1 MADPMQLLNDEEVQ
15 RFIVDGCMTVHADYP
30 PSFHANIY
38 DQIEA
43 VFEKEG
49 NPGNNI
55 LPRIPQIGQV
65 FEHPN
70 VKGALTSLLGPGY
83 ILNPHRHCH
92 LNPPGR
98 NGQQWHK
105 DCYVY
110 DHNLRHPRF
119 YWVLAFYFPQD
130 TTEDMGPSGVLPGM
144 QIYKTISDVDP
155 AQTKEKARAFCGP
168 AGTVAL
174 IHFDSW
180 HRATENISTKKR
192 YMLKFQFA
200 RTQEPQKPT
209 WDHQSRAWSPGIED
223 RHPAISQD
231 VWNWMCGNTQKER
244 DTRQRNLKN
253 LIQDLQN
260 GPECER
266 LDAGYK
272 LAEFGTE
279 AVPELIAAM
288 REETLATIE
297 ETEAKTPDNAHG
309 TNPTSGCAAL
319 SLFVHRRTRSPRP
332 HRDIIRP
339 PLVGASGCCQYL
351 GTYGIKRG
359 CICTR
364 FENRDKR
371 QSLVGAPQCD
381 RRHWAQS
388 AIFPPELL
396 SDLTQA
402 LGDEDYRVR
411 RNAALTL
418 AKFGESGDTAVEP
431 LATMLEDENR
441 YNRFYATYVL
451 AADRHTCCTRHF
463 IPHPIQFPVVSDH
476 DKRQYVLNLPIY
488 FFDKKNNAKILF
500 FVTLCI
506 SK

>member
-1 MADPMQLLNDEEVQ
+1 MADPMRLLNDGEVQ
-15 RFIVDGCMTVHADYP
+15 RFIVDGCLTVHADYP

-38 DQIEA
+38 DQIET

-98 NGQQWHK
+98 NGQRWHK

-110 DHNLRHPRF
+110 DHNLRHPKF
-119 YWVLAFYFPQD
+119 YWLLAFYFPQD

-155 AQTKEKARAFCGP
+155 AQTKEKTRAFCGP

-180 HRATENISTKKR
+180 HRATENISNKNR

-200 RTQEPQKPT
+200 RTREPQKPT
-209 WDHQSRAWSPGIED
+209 WNHQSRVWSPGIED
-223 RHPAISQD
+223 KHPAISKN
-231 VWNWMCGNTQKER
+231 VWNWMCGNAQKGR
-244 DTRQRNLKN
+244 DTPKSDLKN
-253 LIQDLQN
+253 LIRVLKN
-260 GPECER
+260 GSECDR
-266 LDAGYK
+266 LDAAYK
-272 LAEFGTE
+272 LAEFGAE

-288 REETLATIE
+288 RKETLATIE

-319 SLFVHRRTRSPRP
+319 SLSFIGEPAVAALTKTLSDDHWWIRAVAANILGHIGSNAIAAAPALRNAIKDNHWWVRRNA
-332 HRDIIRP
+332 IEA
-339 PLVGASGCCQYL
+339 LGAL
-351 GTYGIKRG
+351 GN
-359 CICTR
+359 
-364 FENRDKR
+364 F
-371 QSLVGAPQCD
+371 S
-381 RRHWAQS
+381 
-388 AIFPPELL
+388 PELR
-396 SDLTQA
+396 SDLTQV

-418 AKFGESGDTAVEP
+418 AKFGESGDIAVEA

-441 YNRFYATYVL
+441 YNRFYAAYLLKQIDTP
-451 AADRHTCCTRHF
+451 AARD
-463 IPHPIQFPVVSDH
+463 
-476 DKRQYVLNLPIY
+476 
-488 FFDKKNNAKILF
+488 ILF
-500 FVTLCI
+500 HTLFNSRWCPI
-506 SK
+506 TTKDNMY

>member
-1 MADPMQLLNDEEVQ
+1 MADPMRLLNDEEVQ

-30 PSFHANIY
+30 PSFHANIH
-38 DQIEA
+38 DQIET

-98 NGQQWHK
+98 NGQRWHK

-119 YWVLAFYFPQD
+119 YWLLAFYFPQD
-130 TTEDMGPSGVLPGM
+130 TTEDMGPSGVLPGR
-144 QIYKTISDVDP
+144 QIYKTISDINP

-180 HRATENISTKKR
+180 HRATENISTKNR

-200 RTQEPQKPT
+200 RTREPQKPT
-209 WDHQSRAWSPGIED
+209 WNHQSRAWSPGIED
-223 RHPAISQD
+223 RHPAISKD

-244 DTRQRNLKN
+244 NRRQGNSQNLISILKN
-253 LIQDLQN
+253 
-260 GPECER
+260 GSECER
-266 LDAGYK
+266 LDAAYK
-272 LAEFGTE
+272 LAEFGAE

-319 SLFVHRRTRSPRP
+319 SLSFIGEPAVAALTETLSEDHWWIRAVAANVLGRMGSDAIASAPALRTAIKDNHWWVRRNA
-332 HRDIIRP
+332 IEA
-339 PLVGASGCCQYL
+339 LGAL
-351 GTYGIKRG
+351 GD
-359 CICTR
+359 
-364 FENRDKR
+364 F
-371 QSLVGAPQCD
+371 S
-381 RRHWAQS
+381 S
-388 AIFPPELL
+388 ELR
-396 SDLTQA
+396 SDLKEA
-402 LGDEDYRVR
+402 LSDEDYRVR

-418 AKFGESGDTAVEP
+418 AKFGESGSTAIEA

-441 YNRFYATYVL
+441 YNRFYAAYLLKQIGTP
-451 AADRHTCCTRHF
+451 AARD
-463 IPHPIQFPVVSDH
+463 
-476 DKRQYVLNLPIY
+476 
-488 FFDKKNNAKILF
+488 ILF
-500 FVTLCI
+500 QNLFNSRWCSITT
-506 SK
+506 KDNMY

>member
-1 MADPMQLLNDEEVQ
+1 MADPMQLLTDEEVQ
-15 RFIVDGCMTVHADYP
+15 RFIVDGCMIVHADYP
-30 PSFHANIY
+30 SSFHANIY
-38 DQIEA
+38 DQIET

-98 NGQQWHK
+98 NGQRWHK

-110 DHNLRHPRF
+110 DHNLRHPKF

-144 QIYKTISDVDP
+144 QIYKTISDVNP
-155 AQTKEKARAFCGP
+155 AQTQEKARAFCGP
-168 AGTVAL
+168 AGTIAL

-180 HRATENISTKKR
+180 HRATENISDKKR

-200 RTQEPQKPT
+200 RTQEPRKPT
-209 WDHQSRAWSPGIED
+209 WDHQSRTWSPGIED
-223 RHPAISQD
+223 RHPVILKD
-231 VWNWMCGNTQKER
+231 VWNWMCGNAKKGRETPE
-244 DTRQRNLKN
+244 TNLKN
-253 LIQDLQN
+253 LIRILKN
-260 GPECER
+260 GSESER
-266 LDAGYK
+266 LDTAYK
-272 LAEFGTE
+272 LAEFGAE

-319 SLFVHRRTRSPRP
+319 ALSSIGEPAVEALTKTLSDNHWWVRA
-332 HRDIIRP
+332 
-339 PLVGASGCCQYL
+339 VAANVL
-351 GTYGIKRG
+351 GRIG
-359 CICTR
+359 
-364 FENRDKR
+364 
-371 QSLVGAPQCD
+371 S
-381 RRHWAQS
+381 S
-388 AIFPPELL
+388 AIASASALRTAIKDNHWWVRRNAIEALGAIGDSSPELL
-396 SDLTQA
+396 SDLTEA
-402 LGDEDYRVR
+402 LRDEDYRVR

-418 AKFGESGDTAVEP
+418 TKFGESGDIAIKA
-431 LATMLEDENR
+431 LSTMLEDENR

-451 AADRHTCCTRHF
+451 QQIGTPAARD
-463 IPHPIQFPVVSDH
+463 
-476 DKRQYVLNLPIY
+476 
-488 FFDKKNNAKILF
+488 ILF
-500 FVTLCI
+500 HTLFNSRWCPMTT
-506 SK
+506 KENMY

>member
-155 AQTKEKARAFCGP
+155 VQTKEKARAFCGP
-168 AGTVAL
+168 AGTIAL

-266 LDAGYK
+266 LDAAYK
-272 LAEFGTE
+272 LAEFGAE

-319 SLFVHRRTRSPRP
+319 SLSFIGEPAVPALTETLSDHHWWVRAVAANVLGRMGSNAVAAAPALRTAIKDNHWWVRRNA
-332 HRDIIRP
+332 IEA
-339 PLVGASGCCQYL
+339 LGAIGDFS
-351 GTYGIKRG
+351 
-359 CICTR
+359 
-364 FENRDKR
+364 
-371 QSLVGAPQCD
+371 S
-381 RRHWAQS
+381 
-388 AIFPPELL
+388 ELL
-396 SDLTQA
+396 SNLTQA
-402 LGDEDYRVR
+402 LGEEDYRVR

-418 AKFGESGDTAVEP
+418 AKFGESGDIAVEA
-431 LATMLEDENR
+431 LGTMLEDENR

-451 AADRHTCCTRHF
+451 QRIGTPAARD
-463 IPHPIQFPVVSDH
+463 
-476 DKRQYVLNLPIY
+476 
-488 FFDKKNNAKILF
+488 ILF
-500 FVTLCI
+500 HALFNARWCPITT
-506 SK
+506 KDNMY

>member
-1 MADPMQLLNDEEVQ
+1 MADPMRLLNDEEVQ

-38 DQIEA
+38 DQIET

-98 NGQQWHK
+98 NGQRWHK

-110 DHNLRHPRF
+110 DHNLRHPKF
-119 YWVLAFYFPQD
+119 YWLLAFYFPQD

-180 HRATENISTKKR
+180 HRATENISTKNR

-200 RTQEPQKPT
+200 RTREPQKPT
-209 WDHQSRAWSPGIED
+209 WNHQSRAWSPGIED
-223 RHPAISQD
+223 RHPAISKD
-231 VWNWMCGNTQKER
+231 VWNWMCGNAQKER

-253 LIQDLQN
+253 LIQDLKN
-260 GPECER
+260 GPECDR
-266 LDAGYK
+266 LDAAYK

-319 SLFVHRRTRSPRP
+319 SLSFIGEPAVAALTETLSDNHWWIRAVAANVLGRMGSNAVASAPALRNAIKDNHWWVRRNA
-332 HRDIIRP
+332 IEA
-339 PLVGASGCCQYL
+339 LGAL
-351 GTYGIKRG
+351 GD
-359 CICTR
+359 
-364 FENRDKR
+364 F
-371 QSLVGAPQCD
+371 S
-381 RRHWAQS
+381 
-388 AIFPPELL
+388 PELL
-396 SDLTQA
+396 SDLKEA
-402 LGDEDYRVR
+402 LSDEDYRVR

-418 AKFGESGDTAVEP
+418 AKFGESGSTAIEA

-451 AADRHTCCTRHF
+451 QRIGTPAARD
-463 IPHPIQFPVVSDH
+463 
-476 DKRQYVLNLPIY
+476 
-488 FFDKKNNAKILF
+488 ILF
-500 FVTLCI
+500 HTLFNSRWCPI
-506 SK
+506 TTKDNMY

>member
-1 MADPMQLLNDEEVQ
+1 MADPMRLLNDEEVQ
-15 RFIVDGCMTVHADYP
+15 LFIVDGCMTVHANYP
-30 PSFHANIY
+30 PSFHANIH
-38 DQIEA
+38 DQIET
-43 VFEKEG
+43 VLEKEG

-98 NGQQWHK
+98 NGQRWHK

-144 QIYKTISDVDP
+144 QIYKTISDVNP

-180 HRATENISTKKR
+180 HRATENISNKNR

-209 WDHQSRAWSPGIED
+209 WDHQSRAWSQGIED

-231 VWNWMCGNTQKER
+231 VWTWMCGNAQKER
-244 DTRQRNLKN
+244 ETPESNLKN
-253 LIQDLQN
+253 WIPVLKN
-260 GPECER
+260 GSECER
-266 LDAGYK
+266 LDAAYK
-272 LAEFGTE
+272 LAEFGAA

-319 SLFVHRRTRSPRP
+319 SLSLIGEPAVAALTATLSDDHWWVRAVAANVLGHIGSNAVAAAPALRTALKDNHWWVRRNA
-332 HRDIIRP
+332 IEA
-339 PLVGASGCCQYL
+339 LGAIGDFS
-351 GTYGIKRG
+351 
-359 CICTR
+359 
-364 FENRDKR
+364 
-371 QSLVGAPQCD
+371 S
-381 RRHWAQS
+381 
-388 AIFPPELL
+388 ELL

-418 AKFGESGDTAVEP
+418 AKFGKAGSIAVEA

-441 YNRFYATYVL
+441 YNRFYAAYLLKQIGTP
-451 AADRHTCCTRHF
+451 AARD
-463 IPHPIQFPVVSDH
+463 
-476 DKRQYVLNLPIY
+476 
-488 FFDKKNNAKILF
+488 ILF
-500 FVTLCI
+500 QNLFNSRWCSITT
-506 SK
+506 KDNMY

>member
-1 MADPMQLLNDEEVQ
+1 MADPMRLLTDEEVQ

-30 PSFHANIY
+30 PSFHANIH
-38 DQIEA
+38 DQIET

-98 NGQQWHK
+98 NGQRWHK

-110 DHNLRHPRF
+110 DHNLRHPKF

-144 QIYKTISDVDP
+144 QIYKTISDVNP
-155 AQTKEKARAFCGP
+155 TQTQEKARAFCGP
-168 AGTVAL
+168 AGTIAL

-180 HRATENISTKKR
+180 HRATENISNKNR

-200 RTQEPQKPT
+200 RTQKPQKPT

-223 RHPAISQD
+223 RHPAVSQD
-231 VWNWMCGNTQKER
+231 VWNWMCGNAQKER
-244 DTRQRNLKN
+244 DPQQGNLKN
-253 LIQDLQN
+253 LIRVLKN
-260 GPECER
+260 GSESKR
-266 LDAGYK
+266 LDAAYK
-272 LAEFGTE
+272 LAEFGVE

-288 REETLATIE
+288 REETLATID

-319 SLFVHRRTRSPRP
+319 SLATIGKPAVSALIETLLDNHWWVRAVAANVLGHIGSDAIAAAPALRTATKDNHWWVRRNA
-332 HRDIIRP
+332 IE
-339 PLVGASGCCQYL
+339 AL
-351 GTYGIKRG
+351 GTIGV
-359 CICTR
+359 
-364 FENRDKR
+364 F
-371 QSLVGAPQCD
+371 S
-381 RRHWAQS
+381 S
-388 AIFPPELL
+388 ELL
-396 SDLTQA
+396 SDLTEA

-418 AKFGESGDTAVEP
+418 AKFGESGDIAVEA
-431 LATMLEDENR
+431 LSTMLEDENR

-451 AADRHTCCTRHF
+451 QQIGTPATR
-463 IPHPIQFPVVSDH
+463 D
-476 DKRQYVLNLPIY
+476 
-488 FFDKKNNAKILF
+488 ILF
-500 FVTLCI
+500 HTLFNSRWCPI
-506 SK
+506 TTKENMY

>member
-1 MADPMQLLNDEEVQ
+1 MADPMRLLTDGEVQ

-38 DQIEA
+38 DQIET

-98 NGQQWHK
+98 NGQRWHK

-110 DHNLRHPRF
+110 DHNLRHPKF
-119 YWVLAFYFPQD
+119 YWLLAFYFPQD

-144 QIYKTISDVDP
+144 QIYKTISDVNP
-155 AQTKEKARAFCGP
+155 AQTQEKARAFCGP

-180 HRATENISTKKR
+180 HRATENISNKNR

-200 RTQEPQKPT
+200 RTREPQKPT

-223 RHPAISQD
+223 RHPAVSKD
-231 VWNWMCGNTQKER
+231 VWDWMCGNAQKER
-244 DTRQRNLKN
+244 ETSESNLKN
-253 LIQDLQN
+253 LIPILKN
-260 GPECER
+260 RSESER
-266 LDAGYK
+266 LDAAYK
-272 LAEFGTE
+272 LAEFGAE

-319 SLFVHRRTRSPRP
+319 SLATIGEPAVTALTETLSDNHWWVRAVVANVLGHIGSDAVASVPALRTSIKDNHWWVRRNA
-332 HRDIIRP
+332 IEA
-339 PLVGASGCCQYL
+339 LGAIGDFS
-351 GTYGIKRG
+351 
-359 CICTR
+359 
-364 FENRDKR
+364 
-371 QSLVGAPQCD
+371 S
-381 RRHWAQS
+381 
-388 AIFPPELL
+388 ELL
-396 SDLTQA
+396 SDLTRA

-418 AKFGESGDTAVEP
+418 SKFGESGDIAVEA
-431 LATMLEDENR
+431 LGTMLEDENR
-441 YNRFYATYVL
+441 YNRFYATYL
-451 AADRHTCCTRHF
+451 LKQIDTPAARD
-463 IPHPIQFPVVSDH
+463 
-476 DKRQYVLNLPIY
+476 
-488 FFDKKNNAKILF
+488 ILF
-500 FVTLCI
+500 NTLFNSRWCPI
-506 SK
+506 TTKENMY

>member
-1 MADPMQLLNDEEVQ
+1 MADPMRLLNDGEIQ

-38 DQIEA
+38 DQIET

-144 QIYKTISDVDP
+144 QIYKTISDVNP

-180 HRATENISTKKR
+180 HRATENVSTKNR

-231 VWNWMCGNTQKER
+231 VWNWMCGNAQKER
-244 DTRQRNLKN
+244 ETPESNLKK
-253 LIQDLQN
+253 LIRFLKN
-260 GPECER
+260 GSECER
-266 LDAGYK
+266 LDAAYK
-272 LAEFGTE
+272 LADFDAE
-279 AVPELIAAM
+279 AVPDLIATM

-319 SLFVHRRTRSPRP
+319 ALVSMGEPAVPGP
-332 HRDIIRP
+332 DRDIIR
-339 PLVGASGCCQYL
+339 
-351 GTYGIKRG
+351 
-359 CICTR
+359 
-364 FENRDKR
+364 
-371 QSLVGAPQCD
+371 
-381 RRHWAQS
+381 
-388 AIFPPELL
+388 
-396 SDLTQA
+396 
-402 LGDEDYRVR
+402 
-411 RNAALTL
+411 
-418 AKFGESGDTAVEP
+418 
-431 LATMLEDENR
+431 
-441 YNRFYATYVL
+441 
-451 AADRHTCCTRHF
+451 
-463 IPHPIQFPVVSDH
+463 
-476 DKRQYVLNLPIY
+476 
-488 FFDKKNNAKILF
+488 
-500 FVTLCI
+500 
-506 SK
+506 